1 MADHP
6 AEPLPHGLPRVSAGP
21 PASVAERLET
31 AAPRLTRIALALG
44 VPAQDVPDL
53 VQDTLLAA
61 HRARRSFDPARGG
74 FETWTATILVR
85 RARNLR
91 RGERRRRALG
101 AVLGTLGRG
110 TPPRGRPEIDRLEA
124 RLTLD
129 RLVSCLSDSQREVV
143 ALYEIGE
150 LSAEEAARILG
161 HTAAGVRSIARDA
174 RTRLA
179 DAARRSC
186 APGGAPR

>member
-6 AEPLPHGLPRVSAGP
+6 AESVRHGLSRVAAEPLAG
-21 PASVAERLET
+21 AAGRLET
-31 AAPRLTRIALALG
+31 ATPGLTRIALALG

-61 HRARRSFDPARGG
+61 HRALRSFDPALGSY
-74 FETWTATILVR
+74 EAWTATILVR
-85 RARNLR
+85 RVRNLR
-91 RGERRRRALG
+91 RGERRRRALQ
-101 AVLGTLGRG
+101 AVLGALGRV
-110 TPPRGRPEIDRLEA
+110 TQPRGRREIDRLEA

-150 LSAEEAARILG
+150 LSADEAARILG

-174 RTRLA
+174 RARLA
-179 DAARRSC
+179 DAARRSRV
-186 APGGAPR
+186 PGGSPR